1 MDSGSAAV
9 ATKTVV
15 INPVALIKQVVENIY
30 AQLQPLDVEIGN
42 ASQGDSSYVST
53 VITIKLQQVS
63 YRE

>member
-42 ASQGDSSYVST
+42 ASQGDSSYVSNYNK
-53 VITIKLQQVS
+53 IAASFLS
-63 YRE
+63 